1 MQKTEASVVRLHQL
15 MVYILWKLNI
25 NMKYKILILTL
36 GTLLGFVGMIY
47 YLIYLV

>member
-1 MQKTEASVVRLHQL
+1 MQKTEVSVVRLHQL

-36 GTLLGFVGMIY
+36 GIVLGFAGTVY
-47 YLIYLV
+47 FLIFIA